1 MVYKATKEIAAEF
14 DALDIKYTIHELD
27 SSSAVKVS
35 WNGEVA
41 KDQTMYFI
49 SNDDDS
55 DVHAE
60 NMAMAHVPA
69 GKKDAVLS
77 CLNGLNR
84 RFRYAKFSLDDYSDV
99 RVEYD
104 FPLESKN
111 AGPIAKE
118 VFLRFM
124 NIIDDAYPE
133 VMKAIW
139 S

>member
-1 MVYKATKEIAAEF
+1 MVYKATKEIADAF
-14 DALDIKYTIHELD
+14 DTLDIKYSIREMT

-35 WNGEVA
+35 WDGEVA

-49 SNDDDS
+49 SSDDDG

-60 NMAMAHVPA
+60 NMSMAHVPA
-69 GKKDAVLS
+69 TKKDQVLS

-84 RFRYAKFSLDDYSDV
+84 RFRYVKFSLDDDSDV

-104 FPLESKN
+104 FPLRNKN
-111 AGPIAKE
+111 IGPIAQE
-118 VFLRFM
+118 IFLRFM
-124 NIIDDAYPE
+124 NIIDEAYPE